1 VWGQKITNKKM
12 KSEITE
18 RITKGMSV
26 QLTDA
31 DSFEEPVSL
40 SEIKRFISMDASLG
54 VHDDTLNALNTACRR
69 LVEDKLGI
77 SLIPRSVVVSWRE
90 FYDFSKLP
98 YLPVDS
104 QGAITV
110 TDLSDTEIAAEA
122 YQLKGVGG
130 FLTLVG
136 DFPEG
141 IKITYQAGGQDI
153 DSIHQQMIKT
163 LVYEVF
169 VNKTPMHKA
178 LAMHVN
184 ALPI

>member
-1 VWGQKITNKKM
+1 M

-18 RITKGMSV
+18 RITRGMSV

-40 SEIKRFISMDASLG
+40 SEIKLFISMDTGLSI
-54 VHDDTLNALNTACRR
+54 HNDTLNALNTACRR

-98 YLPVDS
+98 YLPVNTA
-104 QGAITV
+104 GAITV
-110 TDLSDTEIAAEA
+110 TGLSGTIIAGEA
-122 YQLKGVGG
+122 YSWEGLGG

-136 DFPEG
+136 DFSEG
-141 IKITYQAGGQDI
+141 VKVSYQAGGQDI
-153 DSIHQQMIKT
+153 DPSHQQMIKSM
-163 LVYEVF
+163 VYEVF
-169 VNKTPMHKA
+169 VNKTPISGA

>member
-1 VWGQKITNKKM
+1 M

-18 RITKGMSV
+18 RITRGMSV

-98 YLPVDS
+98 YLPV
-104 QGAITV
+104 QAAGAISV
-110 TDLSDTEIAAEA
+110 TDLSDTEIAAET
-122 YQLKGVGG
+122 YSWEGVGG
-130 FLTLVG
+130 FFTIVG
-136 DFPEG
+136 DFAEG
-141 IKITYQAGGQDI
+141 VKISYQAGGQDI
-153 DSIHQQMIKT
+153 DPIHQQMIKSM
-163 LVYEVF
+163 VHEVF
-169 VNKTPMHKA
+169 VNKTPMQKA

>member
-1 VWGQKITNKKM
+1 M

-18 RITKGMSV
+18 RITRGMSV

-40 SEIKRFISMDASLG
+40 SEIKRFISMDASLS
-54 VHDDTLNALNTACRR
+54 VHDETLNALNTACRR

-98 YLPVDS
+98 YLPVNS
-104 QGAITV
+104 NGAITV
-110 TDLSDTEIAAEA
+110 TDLSDTGIAEEA

-136 DFPEG
+136 EFSEG

-153 DSIHQQMIKT
+153 DPIHQQMIKA

-169 VNKTPMHKA
+169 VNKIPMPKA
-178 LAMHVN
+178 LTMHVN

>member
-1 VWGQKITNKKM
+1 M

-18 RITKGMSV
+18 RITRGMSV
-26 QLTDA
+26 LLTDA

-40 SEIKRFISMDASLG
+40 SEIKRYISMDAGLG

-77 SLIPRSVVVSWRE
+77 SLIPRLVVVSWRE

-98 YLPVDS
+98 YLPVNMA
-104 QGAITV
+104 GAITV
-110 TDLSDTEIAAEA
+110 TDLSDTAIAEET

-136 DFPEG
+136 NFAEG
-141 IKITYQAGGQDI
+141 VKVSYQAGGQDI
-153 DSIHQQMIKT
+153 DPICQQMIKSM
-163 LVYEVF
+163 VHEVF
-169 VNKTPMHKA
+169 VNKMSLTKA
-178 LAMHVN
+178 LTMHVN

>member
-1 VWGQKITNKKM
+1 
-12 KSEITE
+12 
-18 RITKGMSV
+18 MSV

-54 VHDDTLNALNTACRR
+54 VHDDTLNALNTVCRR

-98 YLPVDS
+98 YLPVNMAAVDTA
-104 QGAITV
+104 GAISV
-110 TDLSDTEIAAEA
+110 TDLSDTEIAEEA
-122 YQLKGVGG
+122 YELKGVGG

-136 DFPEG
+136 DFAEG
-141 IKITYQAGGQDI
+141 VKISYQAGGQAVDA
-153 DSIHQQMIKT
+153 IHQQMIKT

-169 VNKTPMHKA
+169 VNKTPMPKA

>member
-1 VWGQKITNKKM
+1 M

-18 RITKGMSV
+18 RITQGMSV

-77 SLIPRSVVVSWRE
+77 SLIPRSVVVSWRG

-98 YLPVDS
+98 YMPVNTD
-104 QGAITV
+104 GTITV
-110 TDLSDTEIAAEA
+110 SDLSDTVIAEEA
-122 YQLKGVGG
+122 YELRGVGG

-141 IKITYQAGGQDI
+141 IKISYQAGGQDI
-153 DSIHQQMIKT
+153 DPIHQQMIKSM
-163 LVYEVF
+163 VYEVF
-169 VNKTPMHKA
+169 VNKTPMQKA